1 MGKHTVLQL
10 TEGRSGA
17 FGVTHGFKPAGKAG
31 GCYGTQARYRNLWNQ
46 ELGSSVL
53 LCGGKVMVTGTEA
66 ILLSSS
72 PKQTFLKSSKCL
84 SGSLESILSQYHRL
98 PELEGNLEIF
108 QSKPVSI

>member
-1 MGKHTVLQL
+1 MLLVLPMVSSLQERQGGAVEL
-10 TEGRSGA
+10 KPGTEI
-17 FGVTHGFKPAGKAG
+17 FGIKSWVAQFF
-31 GCYGTQARYRNLWNQ
+31 CV
-46 ELGSSVL
+46 EE
-53 LCGGKVMVTGTEA
+53 KVMVTGTEA

-72 PKQTFLKSSKCL
+72 PKQAFLKSSKCL